1 MLSVN
6 QIYKDKVKK
15 YKTPFDEWLNA
26 EKANFAK
33 RHKMDANENKKKFET
48 YLNKRYNMAKPDFW
62 HRESNAIGIIT
73 APINDL
79 FERGLRDAMNMT
91 TIEEEKDEWDTKKET
106 KQGDDVKPIDLT
118 QKDTSK
124 TEPKKPAKT
133 VPFLK
138 RQIIGMKVS
147 NALLGLGALAVVI
160 SVSIAVANYKKSKQS
175 K

>member
-1 MLSVN
+1 MLTVN

-33 RHKMDANENKKKFET
+33 RHQLDANANKKKFET
-48 YLNKRYNMAKPDFW
+48 FLNRRYNMAKSDFW
-62 HRESNAIGIIT
+62 GRESNAIGIIT
-73 APINDL
+73 SNVDDL
-79 FERGLRDAMNMT
+79 FESGLRNTMNMST
-91 TIEEEKDEWDTKKET
+91 VNNEQDQWDSKKET
-106 KQGDDVKPIDLT
+106 KQEEVNPIVEA
-118 QKDTSK
+118 QKEIPK
-124 TEPKKPAKT
+124 TEPVKTKT

-160 SVSIAVANYKKSKQS
+160 SVSIAISNYKKSTK
-175 K
+175 